1 MVRMRYVFYA
11 IILTIILLI
20 LALGTA
26 CVQQPSFDKF
36 TAFSPYEVAP
46 WDEGLDESIC
56 MRL

>member
-1 MVRMRYVFYA
+1 MRYVFYA

>member
-26 CVQQPSFDKF
+26 CGQQPSYDNFL
-36 TAFSPYEVAP
+36 TSLPYQEV
-46 WDEGLDESIC
+46 S
-56 MRL
+56 

>member
-11 IILTIILLI
+11 IVLTIILLI
-20 LALGTA
+20 LALGIG
-26 CVQQPSFDKF
+26 CEQQTSFDKF

-56 MRL
+56 IRL